1 MILSDISV
9 TRPIFASVLSL
20 LLVAFGL
27 VAFDRLPLREYPD
40 IDPPVVSVDT
50 TYPGAAANVIEN
62 RITRLIED
70 RIAGVEGIESIESVS
85 EDGRSA
91 ITIRFSIARDI
102 DGAANDIRDRVAS
115 VVEDLPIEA
124 DPPEIRKVD
133 ANEDV
138 IMWLNLASDRMTV
151 PELTDYA
158 NRYLVDRFSV
168 IDGVARVR
176 TGGGQNFAMRIWLDR
191 AALAA
196 RRLTVADVE
205 AALRAENVE
214 LPAGSIQSLDRQ
226 FSVRVDRTFNTAED
240 FARLVL
246 ARGADGYLVRLG
258 DVARVE
264 RGTDEDRTFF
274 RGNGVPMVGV
284 GIVKQSTANTITVAE
299 AAKAEMER
307 INATLPEGMS
317 LKQSY
322 DTSIFVKGA
331 IFEVYKTLAIAIGLV
346 VLVIFLFLGSVRA
359 TLVPAV
365 TVPVSLV
372 ATFIVLLALDF
383 SVNILTLL
391 ALVLAI
397 GLVVD
402 DSIVVLENIHRRIE
416 QYGETR
422 LVAAYRGT
430 RQVGFA
436 VVATSLVLVAVFVP
450 IAFLQGD
457 IGRLFAEFALTM
469 VAAVAFSTFVA
480 LTLSPMLASQVLA
493 PGRLDAGGLGGTAGR
508 VLGWVRS
515 GYRRMLGLFL
525 DHKWWIGLLFLAT
538 LGAAV
543 WLMQTIPQEYAPR
556 EDRGA
561 FFIMVNGPEG
571 ASYDYMVEYMDE
583 IERRML
589 PYAESGEAIRV
600 LVRAPRSFGGA
611 QIYSTGFVIVV
622 LNDFSQRR
630 SAWEIMDEMRVQLA
644 DLPGITAFPV
654 MRQGFGARIQKPVQF
669 VIGGGTYEELAAWR
683 DILLARVEED
693 NPGLTGIDWDYKET
707 KPQLR
712 VAIDYDRAAEIGVS
726 VSAIG
731 RTLETMLGSR
741 RVTTYIDTG
750 EEYDVILEGERRQ
763 QRTPAS
769 LENIYVRSE
778 RSGQLIPLANL
789 VEITEIADSQS
800 LNRYNRLRAITIEAN
815 LAEGLALGEALEYL
829 ERLVAEHLPEQVQID
844 YKGLSQ
850 DFRDSASGV
859 LFVFLLGLAVV
870 FLVLAAQFESWIHPL
885 VIMLTV
891 PLAMAGALFGLWVS
905 GQTMNLYSQIGLIM
919 LVGLAAKNGILIVEF
934 ANQLRDQGWAFREAL
949 LEATDVRF
957 RPIIMTGITTAAGS
971 IPLLLSSGAGAETR
985 TVIGTV
991 ILSGV
996 LAATLFTLFV
1006 VPVAYDLLARRTGSP
1021 GDVKRRLTQ
1030 ESEPTSAEPAGTALN
1045 PPAGSRETVRR
1056 G

>member
-1 MILSDISV
+1 VILSDVSV
-9 TRPIFASVLSL
+9 TRPVFAAVLSL

-50 TYPGAAANVIEN
+50 AYPGAAANVVEN

-70 RIAGVEGIESIESVS
+70 RIAGVEGIESIESTS
-85 EDGRSA
+85 EDGRSS

-102 DGAANDIRDRVAS
+102 DGAANDVRDRVAA

-138 IMWLNLASDRMTV
+138 IMWMNLASDRMTV
-151 PELTDYA
+151 PELSDYA
-158 NRYLVDRFSV
+158 RRYLVDRFSV

-176 TGGGQNFAMRIWLDR
+176 TGGGQDFAMRIWLDR
-191 AALAA
+191 MGLAA
-196 RRLTVADVE
+196 RGLTVADVE

-214 LPAGSIQSLDRQ
+214 LPAGSVESLDRQ
-226 FSVRVDRTFNTAED
+226 FSVRVDRAFNTAED
-240 FARLVL
+240 FAQLVL
-246 ARGADGYLVRLG
+246 ARGEDGYLVRLG

-264 RGTDEDRTFF
+264 RGTTEDRILF
-274 RGNGVPMVGV
+274 RGNGVAMVGV
-284 GIVKQSTANTITVAE
+284 GIVKQSTANTIAVAE
-299 AAKAEMER
+299 AAKAEMAR
-307 INATLPEGMS
+307 INETLPEGMT
-317 LKQSY
+317 LNQSY
-322 DTSIFVKGA
+322 DTSVFVKEA
-331 IFEVYKTLAIAIGLV
+331 IFQVYKTLAIAIGLV

-372 ATFIVLLALDF
+372 ATSIVLLALGF
-383 SVNILTLL
+383 SINILTLL

-402 DSIVVLENIHRRIE
+402 DSIVVLENIHRRME
-416 QYGETR
+416 EYGETR
-422 LVAAYRGT
+422 LVAAFRGT

-436 VVATSLVLVAVFVP
+436 VVATSLVLAAVFVP

-457 IGRLFAEFALTM
+457 VGRLFAEFALTM
-469 VAAVAFSTFVA
+469 VAAVAFSTLIA
-480 LTLSPMLASQVLA
+480 LTLSPMLASQVLTA
-493 PGRLDAGGLGGTAGR
+493 RQGGGLTAGIDR
-508 VLGWVRS
+508 GFAWVRRA
-515 GYRRMLGLFL
+515 YRALLRLFL
-525 DHKWWIGLLFLAT
+525 RQKWLIGLMFAAT
-538 LGAAV
+538 IGAAV
-543 WLMQTIPQEYAPR
+543 WLFQAIPQEYAPR

-561 FFIMVNGPEG
+561 FFILVNGPEG

-583 IERRML
+583 IERRLL

-611 QIYSTGFVIVV
+611 QIFSTGFVIVV
-622 LNDFSQRR
+622 LNEFAQRR
-630 SAWEIMDEMRVQLA
+630 SAWAIMDEVRAKLA
-644 DLPGITAFPV
+644 GLPGVTAFPV

-683 DILLARVEED
+683 DILVAEIEAD
-693 NPGLTGIDWDYKET
+693 NPGLTGVDWDYKET

-726 VSAIG
+726 VGTIG

-741 RVTTYIDTG
+741 RVTTYLDAG
-750 EEYDVILEGERRQ
+750 EEYDVILEGERDA

-778 RSGQLIPLANL
+778 RSGALIPLANL
-789 VEITEIADSQS
+789 VDIREVADSQS
-800 LNRYNRLRAITIEAN
+800 LNRYNRLRAITIEAD
-815 LAEGLALGEALEYL
+815 LADGLALGEALAYL
-829 ERLVAEHLPEQVQID
+829 EGLVAEHLPDQAQVD

-870 FLVLAAQFESWIHPL
+870 FLVLAAQFESWIHPF

-891 PLAMAGALFGLWVS
+891 PLAMAGALLGLWAT
-905 GQTMNLYSQIGLIM
+905 GLTMNLYSEIGLIM

-934 ANQLRDQGWAFREAL
+934 TNQLRDQGRAFGEAL
-949 LEATDVRF
+949 LEATDVRL
-957 RPIIMTGITTAAGS
+957 RPIVMTGITTAAGS
-971 IPLLLSSGAGAETR
+971 IPLLLSGGAGAETR

-991 ILSGV
+991 ILFGV

-1021 GDVKRRLTQ
+1021 GEVKRRL
-1030 ESEPTSAEPAGTALN
+1030 EKEAAAIGDDA
-1045 PPAGSRETVRR
+1045 
-1056 G
+1056 